1 MVGIRR
7 DADGIFG
14 ECRIDIRADRQVATA
29 SNKAFSELDWSNDI
43 VPALLSQR
51 ENTVNLPQLPGGYYV
66 TRGIEQA
73 YWNVVEQN
81 ANPTDTLIK
90 WGDIV
95 NNEMIRKKAE
105 YE

>member
-7 DADGIFG
+7 NAGGIFG
-14 ECRIDIRADRQVATA
+14 ECRINIRADRQGCYC
-29 SNKAFSELDWSNDI
+29 KQQAFSELDWSNDI

-66 TRGIEQA
+66 IRGIEQA

>member
-1 MVGIRR
+1 MI
-7 DADGIFG
+7 
-14 ECRIDIRADRQVATA
+14 
-29 SNKAFSELDWSNDI
+29 
-43 VPALLSQR
+43 
-51 ENTVNLPQLPGGYYV
+51 
-66 TRGIEQA
+66 RGIEQA

>member
-1 MVGIRR
+1 M
-7 DADGIFG
+7 
-14 ECRIDIRADRQVATA
+14 
-29 SNKAFSELDWSNDI
+29 
-43 VPALLSQR
+43 PALLSQR

-81 ANPTDTLIK
+81 ANPTDALIK